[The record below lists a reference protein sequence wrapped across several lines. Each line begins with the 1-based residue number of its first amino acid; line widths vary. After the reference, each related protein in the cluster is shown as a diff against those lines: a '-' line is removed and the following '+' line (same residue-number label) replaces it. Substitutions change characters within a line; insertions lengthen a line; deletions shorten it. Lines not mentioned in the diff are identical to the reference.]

1 MRGGAFE
8 PVLTFA
14 VTGAGLAADAAT
26 ILVAREA
33 VGDFLA
39 RLRSWMTHGSRS
51 ETGGEFIVDVSRRS
65 AGADSRL
72 RLVAKWTAAD
82 AAPQVDTQ
90 ALESLLRSVF
100 GDAPPHE
107 KGDAVPPG

>member
-1 MRGGAFE
+1 M
-8 PVLTFA
+8 
-14 VTGAGLAADAAT
+14 GAGLAADAAT
-26 ILVAREA
+26 ILVAKEA

-39 RLRSWMTHGSRS
+39 RFRSWMTHGSRS
-51 ETGGEFIVDVSRRS
+51 EAGGEFIVEVARRS

-82 AAPQVDTQ
+82 ATPQVDTQ

-100 GDAPPHE
+100 GDAPPHG